1 MRRIVRRMKGAIGPI
16 GPISPIGLIRPIG
29 HIGLISLIALM
40 ALMGCSEVTPEEKAL
55 AEAKEGAQKSYQALL
70 DGRYEDF
77 LEGRA
82 RMDSIP
88 NAYREQLI
96 TSYKQYILQQRKV
109 HGDINSIQVSNAR
122 IDSTQHLIQ
131 VFLILN
137 YADSLQEEIVVP
149 MIEHNGEWKMK

>member
-1 MRRIVRRMKGAIGPI
+1 MRMFVQRLKRK
-16 GPISPIGLIRPIG
+16 
-29 HIGLISLIALM
+29 ALWHTVQKCAM
-40 ALMGCSEVTPEEKAL
+40 PLLFLLVCACSSNLTPEEKAL
-55 AEAKEGAQKSYQALL
+55 EEAKQGAEKSYQALL